1 MNAVDTNVVV
11 RFLTRDDPNQ
21 AAEARSVFDAGPI
34 WIAKTVF
41 LETEWVLRKLYGLKP
56 DAILD
61 NFTRLLGLR
70 NVLVED
76 EPSVRAALAL
86 ASQGIDLA
94 DAMHLSSRPPGAPFL
109 TFDRALVRAAKRAGV
124 SGVSGLPGNH

>member
-94 DAMHLSSRPPGAPFL
+94 DAMHLSSRPPGARFL
-109 TFDRALVRAAKRAGV
+109 TFDKALVRGAKRAGLT
-124 SGVSGLPGNH
+124 GVSGLPGNQ